1 MHLAFIFIFSSLIGV
16 CVEVYPLLI
25 CLWLDMTC
33 LFFSNQCWCF
43 VLVAILKLNCFD
55 NHNYFLPYIDE
66 ICMFLFVWWSHDYGW
81 SNITCFLQFEAKTP
95 PPLICLW
102 LTMTWLFFS
111 KQCWCLKDTSWY
123 FFIKKYD
130 KS

>member
-43 VLVAILKLNCFD
+43 VLVAILKINCFD

-66 ICMFLFVWWSHDYGW
+66 ICMFLFFFMKSWLRVEQHHLFSTIWGEDTATLDFPVIDYDLALL
-81 SNITCFLQFEAKTP
+81 FQAMLMLERYR
-95 PPLICLW
+95 LI
-102 LTMTWLFFS
+102 
-111 KQCWCLKDTSWY
+111 